1 MAALSVRDLD
11 DSVKEKLRLRA
22 ARHGRSMEAEIRLIL
37 TAAATEEE
45 RPANDLFSALTEL
58 MRATPEPTVLAWL
71 QRTSSSGLCT
81 TAVTVAEIRYGIA
94 RLPDGR
100 RRQTLH
106 QAANEIFAAFPRQI
120 LPFDL
125 AAATAYADV
134 VVGRERDDNPISGFD
149 AQIAAIC
156 RSQAATLATRNTKDF
171 TDTGITLID
180 PWQEATT

>member
-1 MAALSVRDLD
+1 MIVLD
-11 DSVKEKLRLRA
+11 TNVVS
-22 ARHGRSMEAEIRLIL
+22 
-37 TAAATEEE
+37 
-45 RPANDLFSALTEL
+45 EL
-58 MRATPEPTVLAWL
+58 MRATPEPAVLAWL
-71 QRTSSSGLCT
+71 RQTSSTGLYT

-94 RLPDGR
+94 RLPEGR

-106 QAANEIFAAFPRQI
+106 QAANEIFAAFPRQV

-134 VVGRERDDNPISGFD
+134 VADRESDGNPISGFD

-171 TDTGITLID
+171 TGIGITIID
-180 PWQEATT
+180 PWQGTTA

>member
-1 MAALSVRDLD
+1 MIVLD
-11 DSVKEKLRLRA
+11 TNVVS
-22 ARHGRSMEAEIRLIL
+22 
-37 TAAATEEE
+37 
-45 RPANDLFSALTEL
+45 EL
-58 MRATPEPTVLAWL
+58 MRATPEPAVLAWL
-71 QRTSSSGLCT
+71 QQTFSTGLYT

-94 RLPDGR
+94 RLPEGR

-106 QAANEIFAAFPRQI
+106 QAANEIFAAFPRQV

-134 VVGRERDDNPISGFD
+134 VASRERDGNPISGFD

-171 TDTGITLID
+171 TDTGISIID
-180 PWQEATT
+180 PWQETTA